1 MRTALLIVHIAS
13 AAAWFGHKLMVPRDI
28 RMSLRSGDVASAMVE
43 RMRGMAR
50 LGIGSALGTAFSGI
64 GLLWLAGWSAST
76 TLGLGIFAAIAAIV
90 VGASRARPAWEAVER
105 AVEHGDLATGGAFGR
120 RFSAWLHLESVLW
133 MAALAAMVV
142 G

>member
-43 RMRGMAR
+43 RMSGMSR
-50 LGIGSALGTAFSGI
+50 LGIGSALGTVFSGI
-64 GLLWLAGWSAST
+64 GLLWLADWSASA
-76 TLGLGIFAAIAAIV
+76 TLGVGILAALAAV
-90 VGASRARPAWEAVER
+90 FVGAARARPAWNGVQR
-105 AVEHGDLATGGAFGR
+105 GVDSGDLVTAAAFGR
-120 RFSAWLHLESVLW
+120 QFSRWLSLELLLW
-133 MAALAAMVV
+133 MVALAAMIV